1 MISKGMAAAMAAAVF
16 LAACGDKG
24 GSKQAAQAPPPAVVV
39 TKAEPRPV
47 RSSDQFNGRVEAMDE
62 VELMARVQGFLEK
75 RLFQEGALVQPGE
88 LLFVIDKRPFE
99 ADVEQRQAELARA
112 QAAAYEA
119 QLQLNRGRQLLR
131 TENIPKSEV
140 DKREANYLMAAA
152 QVKQAEAAL
161 TQAQIQL
168 SYTDIRAPI
177 AGRVGRS
184 RFTVGALVGPQSPPL
199 AAIVRGDP
207 VYVDFPVSQ
216 RTLLDFRRKAAEQGR
231 SRDVVVRLILADG
244 SLYSRAG
251 TIDFLDVRANPG
263 TDTVTVRAV
272 FPNPD
277 GVLVPGQFA
286 NVTVES
292 VRPVA
297 ALVVP
302 QSAIQVDQAG
312 AYVLVVDNRHKVEV
326 RRIQAGPPEGGGV
339 VVERGLK
346 AGEQVVVEGSQKVRP
361 GQEVQVSELP
371 AATEGAPQ

>member
-1 MISKGMAAAMAAAVF
+1 MVAKGLATAMAAAILV
-16 LAACGDKG
+16 AACGDRDG
-24 GSKQAAQAPPPAVVV
+24 KQAAKAPPPAVVV
-39 TKAEPRPV
+39 ARAEPREV
-47 RSSDQFNGRVEAMDE
+47 RSTDQFNGRVEAMDE
-62 VELMARVQGFLEK
+62 VELIARVQGFLEK
-75 RLFQEGALVQPGE
+75 RLFQEGAQVRPGE

-131 TENIPKSEV
+131 TENIPQSEV
-140 DKREANYLMAAA
+140 DKRQAGSLMAEA

-168 SYTDIRAPI
+168 GYTDIRAPI
-177 AGRVGRS
+177 AGRIGRS

-216 RTLLDFRRKAAEQGR
+216 RTLLEFRRKAAEQGR

-244 SLYSRAG
+244 SLYGRPG

-277 GVLVPGQFA
+277 DILVPGQFA
-286 NVTVES
+286 NVMAES
-292 VRPVA
+292 AQPVA
-297 ALVVP
+297 ALVIP
-302 QSAIQVDQAG
+302 QSAILVDQAG
-312 AYVLVVDNRHKVEV
+312 PYVLVVDSQGKVES
-326 RRIQAGPPEGGGV
+326 RRIQAGQPEGGSV

-361 GQEVQVSELP
+361 GQDVQVSELP